1 MDIQAL
7 FNLNPKVKVR
17 TRFAPSPTGFLHVGG
32 ARTALYSWLY
42 ARHNQGEFVLRIE
55 DTDLERSTQAATDAI
70 LEAMEWLDLHWEH
83 GPYYQTKRFDR
94 YNQVIDQMLEQG
106 LAYRCY
112 CTKERLEMLR
122 NEQEAKKEKPRYD
135 RHCLHDHSH
144 NPSEPHVVRF
154 KNPTE
159 GSVIFD
165 DAIRGKIEI
174 SNHELDD
181 LIIRRTDGAPTYN
194 FCVVIDD
201 WDMEITHVVR
211 GEDHVNNTPRQIN
224 IYKALGAP
232 VPEFA
237 HVSMILGDDGAKLSK
252 RHGAV
257 SVMQYRDDGYLPE
270 ALLNYL
276 VRLGWGHGDQEIFS
290 MAEMIQYFSLDS
302 INKSASAFNTDK
314 LKWLNNHYI
323 RSLDPAYVAKH
334 LEWHMHDQG
343 IDFSQGPALSE
354 VVTLLG
360 ERCQTLV
367 EMAGQSR
374 YFFEEYEAIDEAAA
388 KKHLKAAA
396 LAPLQL
402 LRDKLAALTSW
413 EVELL
418 HHVIQSTAEELSLGM
433 GKVGMPLRV
442 AVTGLGQSPS
452 IDAVMALVG
461 QARVLAR
468 LDKVIARLASQQA

>member
-1 MDIQAL
+1 M
-7 FNLNPKVKVR
+7 KVK

-32 ARTALYSWLY
+32 ARTALYSWLF
-42 ARHNQGEFVLRIE
+42 ARHHQGEFVLRIE
-55 DTDLERSTQAATDAI
+55 DTDLERSTQEAIDAI
-70 LEAMEWLDLHWEH
+70 IEGMNWLGLSWDE

-94 YNQVIDQMLEQG
+94 YNAVIDEMLADG
-106 LAYRCY
+106 RAYKCY
-112 CTKERLEMLR
+112 CSRERLDALR
-122 NEQEAKKEKPRYD
+122 EEQMAKGEKPRYD
-135 RHCLHDHSH
+135 GRCRDSH
-144 NPSEPHVVRF
+144 ENHAADEPCVIRFRNPQEGVV
-154 KNPTE
+154 
-159 GSVIFD
+159 SFD
-165 DAIRGKIEI
+165 DHVRGHIEFA
-174 SNHELDD
+174 NNELDD

-237 HVSMILGDDGAKLSK
+237 HVSMILGDDGTKLSK

-257 SVMQYRDDGYLPE
+257 GVMQYRDDGYLPE

-276 VRLGWGHGDQEIFS
+276 VRLGWSHGDQEVFS
-290 MAEMIQYFSLDS
+290 MAEMISLFSLDA
-302 INKSASAFNTDK
+302 IGKSASAFNTDK

-323 RSLDPAYVAKH
+323 RTLEPSYVAKH
-334 LEWHMHDQG
+334 LEWHMAEQK
-343 IDFSQGPALSE
+343 IDYAAGPALTE
-354 VVTLLG
+354 VVTLLA

-367 EMAGQSR
+367 ELAAQSR
-374 YFFEEYEAIDEAAA
+374 YFYEEYEAIDEAAA

-396 LAPLQL
+396 REPLALI
-402 LRDKLAALTSW
+402 RDKLAALGEW
-413 EVELL
+413 EVEPL
-418 HHVIQSTAEELSLGM
+418 HHVIQATADELGLGM

-452 IDAVMALVG
+452 IDAVMKLVG
-461 QARVLAR
+461 RERVLAR
-468 LDKVIARLASQQA
+468 LDKVIAQLSVQAD